1 MDLEFLL
8 TISFNVASGQ
18 PRLLQ
23 LSQQMFF
30 MVASASAFCRNI
42 FEQSHALSRKRFVTA
57 RKKS

>member
-23 LSQQMFF
+23 LSQQMFLYGS
-30 MVASASAFCRNI
+30 VRVRV
-42 FEQSHALSRKRFVTA
+42 LS
-57 RKKS
+57 